1 MVTTESTARTEP
13 TRPPADVRARPR
25 RRISPELAGYVV
37 LAIALAAILWRRAS
51 QVDAFY
57 LDEWFYV
64 HGAEYMWRH
73 FPGAILGTIPEW
85 NRGPQRAYSL
95 LLAGPW
101 STFGTSRAFTL
112 THLMNVLLLVS
123 GVIPAALFAR
133 RVIATPLL
141 RVLAVTLAVG
151 VPWLTISAHLLTENL
166 AFPVYLWSI
175 YLIVRTA
182 ESPRIVNQ
190 VLALAS

>member
-1 MVTTESTARTEP
+1 MATDTATDRVQ
-13 TRPPADVRARPR
+13 PPAQATTVRARPR
-25 RRISPELAGYVV
+25 VAVSPELAGYSL
-37 LAIALAAILWRRAS
+37 LAIVLGVLLWRRAS
-51 QVDAFY
+51 QVDSFY

-64 HGAEYMWRH
+64 RGAAYIWSH
-73 FPGAILGTIPEW
+73 FPGAVLGAIPEW

-101 STFGTSRAFTL
+101 STFGTSTAFTL

-133 RVIATPLL
+133 GVIATPRLG
-141 RVLAVTLAVG
+141 VLAVTLAIG

-166 AFPVYLWSI
+166 AFPVYLWAAS
-175 YLIVRTA
+175 LIVRTA
-182 ESPRIVNQ
+182 ESPTLVNQ
-190 VLALAS
+190 VLAIA